1 MKYLVGVP
9 MGVAAIVVAI
19 TTAVAQAHGALLA
32 KAWLKPPYVYGYS
45 AAALLVLA
53 SVALGIQTAR
63 EEENRAATDSR
74 HKHIRVRLAELMN
87 QHQEILAQLRAASN
101 DSAYTELIKKA
112 DNWAND
118 TASLLK
124 QAGYPTDAEMLSQ
137 VGHAELSSEQLARFA
152 HVPVWK
158 RNVLAR
164 FSLYRQT
171 LDQIISNRRL

>member
-1 MKYLVGVP
+1 MKYLIGVP

-45 AAALLVLA
+45 AAAFLVLA

-63 EEENRAATDSR
+63 EESRAATDSR

-87 QHQEILAQLRAASN
+87 QQQEILAQLRAASN
-101 DSAYTELIKKA
+101 GSAYTDLIKKA

-124 QAGYPTDAEMLSQ
+124 QAGHPTDAEMLSQ

-152 HVPVWK
+152 HIPVWK
-158 RNVLAR
+158 RNVIAR